1 MARKPKE
8 WEEDEELD
16 EEEEETEDEEEEETL
31 QELFKKN
38 IRSLIKERSK
48 YESTSE
54 EYMVLTQRIGEETEN
69 LRNAEEADNE
79 QAQKVCAIRNKNT
92 ALWQTLGTVAG
103 NVAGST
109 IGAFINRSNVK
120 TVVGYEQDGGIVNS
134 KAMKFVK

>member
-16 EEEEETEDEEEEETL
+16 EEEEETEDEEEDETL

-38 IRSLIKERSK
+38 IRNLIKERSK
-48 YESTSE
+48 YDSTSE

-92 ALWQTLGTVAG
+92 ALWQTLGTVFG

-120 TVVGYEQDGGIVNS
+120 TVVDCEQNGGIVNS
-134 KAMKFVK
+134 KAFKFVK